1 MKDFGNCK
9 TCLLETGDGQYIQNK
24 GDLPLHE
31 VNLQSKFAS
40 EPVFVYIDQPRHLR
54 TGFRKRLFISYQ
66 DQGVKK
72 SGFEN
77 PNVILHKNRIQ

>member
-24 GDLPLHE
+24 GDLTRHE

-54 TGFRKRLFISYQ
+54 TGFRNRLTRK
-66 DQGVKK
+66 DGWK
-72 SGFEN
+72 GDALGGHLLLLDRGGGET
-77 PNVILHKNRIQ
+77 